1 MEEIETQFFMRA
13 AHVSLSQKPLPAKA
27 ELSGQAQ
34 RKKGTI
40 HTVVFLSQSRSPEPN
55 EFSRE
60 ERRCGGKGGGV
71 RLDHANRYKGALC

>member
-1 MEEIETQFFMRA
+1 MEEIETPFFTRA
-13 AHVSLSQKPLPAKA
+13 AHVFPGQKPPLAKA

-40 HTVVFLSQSRSPEPN
+40 HTLVFFSQSRSPEPN

-71 RLDHANRYKGALC
+71 RLEHANRYKGALC